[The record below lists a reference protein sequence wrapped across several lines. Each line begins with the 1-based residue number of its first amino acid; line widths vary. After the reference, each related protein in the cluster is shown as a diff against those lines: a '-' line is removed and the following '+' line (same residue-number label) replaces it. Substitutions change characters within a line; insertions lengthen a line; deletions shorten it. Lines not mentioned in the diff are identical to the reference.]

1 MQDETVSPEII
12 TPEISA
18 PERIIAEARSWLG
31 VPWRHQGR
39 TRSGIDCVG
48 LVVCVA
54 RALRLSD
61 YDSTGYSRRAQGQGF
76 VEHFRGNMDGVA
88 IPEARSGDV
97 LVFADQAYPCH
108 CGFLT
113 ERLGHPHLLH
123 AHATRRKVI
132 EEPYAGEWPIKVKF
146 AFRFR
151 QSGSL

>member
-1 MQDETVSPEII
+1 MPAEII
-12 TPEISA
+12 TPETVI
-18 PERIIAEARSWLG
+18 PEAVVAEARGWLG

-39 TRSGIDCVG
+39 SRSGIDCVG

-54 RALRLSD
+54 HALDLSD

-88 IPEARSGDV
+88 IRDARPGDV

-113 ERLGHPHLLH
+113 ERFGHPHLLH
-123 AHATRRKVI
+123 AHATRRQVI
-132 EEPYAGEWPIKVKF
+132 EEPYAGEWPDKIKF

-151 QSGSL
+151 LSGS

>member
-1 MQDETVSPEII
+1 MQDESASPEII

-76 VEHFRGNMDGVA
+76 VEHFRSNMDGVA
-88 IPEARSGDV
+88 IPDARSGDV

-113 ERLGHPHLLH
+113 QRLGHPHLLH

>member
-1 MQDETVSPEII
+1 MPAEII
-12 TPEISA
+12 TSEMIVT
-18 PERIIAEARSWLG
+18 EARGWLG

-54 RALRLSD
+54 RALDLSD
-61 YDSTGYSRRAQGQGF
+61 YDSTGYSRRAQGQAF
-76 VEHFRGNMDGVA
+76 VEHFRSNMDSVA
-88 IPEARSGDV
+88 IPDARPGDV

-123 AHATRRKVI
+123 AHATRRQVI
-132 EEPYAGEWPIKVKF
+132 EEPYDGEWPAKVKF

-151 QSGSL
+151 SSGH